1 MSNLIINE
9 SLQIPFSEF
18 QLQAVRSQGPGG
30 QNVNKVNSKVVLQ
43 WNVAETPSLPD
54 PVRERFLRLARPYL
68 SRTGVLT
75 IASQRT
81 RHRHRNQEDCFEK
94 LRALLLDASHRPTRR
109 KATKPTR
116 ASKMRR
122 QRAKQLTSQ
131 KKQNRRG
138 PNLEG

>member
-9 SLQIPFSEF
+9 SIRIPYAEF
-18 QLQAVRSQGPGG
+18 QLRAVRSQGPGG

-43 WNVAETPSLPD
+43 WNVSESPSLP
-54 PVRERFLRLARPYL
+54 PAVRHRFLRLAQSYL
-68 SRTGVLT
+68 SQTGVLT

-94 LRALLLDASHRPTRR
+94 LRAMLLDAARRPTPR
-109 KATKPTR
+109 KPTKPTR
-116 ASKMRR
+116 ASKLRR
-122 QRAKQLTSQ
+122 LRAKDLTAQ